1 MLYQAAL
8 AISDDGKYSIVKN
21 KAGTG
26 DADGHYTINLQT
38 QPTRWDYRRTGKN
51 NEMGPHT

>member
-1 MLYQAAL
+1 L

-26 DADGHYTINLQT
+26 DADGHYTINLNT
-38 QPTRWDYRRTGKN
+38 QPNRPDYRRTARN
-51 NEMGPHT
+51 NEMAAHLIVT